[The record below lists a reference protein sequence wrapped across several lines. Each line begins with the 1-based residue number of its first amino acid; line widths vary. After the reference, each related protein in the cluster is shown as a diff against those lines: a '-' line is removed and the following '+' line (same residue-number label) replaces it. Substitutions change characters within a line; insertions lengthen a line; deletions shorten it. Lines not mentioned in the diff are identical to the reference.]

1 MSNFFEINNLQVG
14 FKTFEGEKPVLDIE
28 HLAIQRGETYGI
40 VGESGSG
47 KTVLALAIQKL
58 LPDKTTIV
66 SPKSEIRFD
75 GVNLLNL
82 TEKEI
87 RNYRGTRIAMIFQDP
102 MSTLNPVFTVGHQI
116 IRVIRT
122 HNKISKKEA
131 EREALRLVELVR
143 LPDAANI
150 LSKYPHELSGGQ
162 RQRIIIAIALS
173 CKAEF
178 LIADEP
184 TRNLDVTIQAGVL
197 KLIAELQRD
206 LDITVLY
213 LANNLG
219 LVATLCDRIG
229 ILYEGKIVEN
239 GLVRDVLDHPKH
251 EYTQKLLR
259 LSGSKSGIKH
269 NSGGGDNA

>member
-66 SPKSEIRFD
+66 SPQSEIRFD

-150 LSKYPHELSGGQ
+150 LGKYPHELSGGQ

-229 ILYEGKIVEN
+229 LLYAGKIVEN
-239 GLVRDVLDHPKH
+239 GLVRDV
-251 EYTQKLLR
+251 
-259 LSGSKSGIKH
+259 
-269 NSGGGDNA
+269 